1 MAKKSGENSNAH
13 SKNGFNDVIGIVL
26 ILFIALPLLIAQ
38 FSFDIN
44 DIAFHT
50 TSFNKHAHNWIGPL
64 GAHLAHWFFLL
75 VGQGA
80 YLLPW
85 ISGAFGL
92 SYLFGIPHFLRERV
106 RWFLLW
112 SVLLLIS
119 VTGIFHLL
127 DINHYAGHASE
138 RIGASHAGGGL
149 GWLTYDYGFWMMGT
163 IGAAIVYAAL
173 GLIALLFLTNF
184 HLSTWIRLL
193 MRKENFTPVEGKKSP
208 DELALEKRAQE
219 LEKQKRQLEEEV
231 GKSGKFPERAA
242 DKLPEKVS
250 SGLGADGLPVPEPT
264 VRDLSVPQQKGPRV
278 RKTTFPEPPKEIAPA
293 TDGLEVGEVIHAEEI
308 PAATADEILGR
319 KSADKKSV
327 EETKLEP
334 ALAEAVVAEKSET
347 EKSAEPKRE
356 APAAETSKETSK
368 PASPAG
374 DKHANNGEV
383 KPRFD
388 FYKILPGTEE
398 AVTDKEFKRAAPAA
412 TKEVYFLQVAAFR
425 SPSDADN
432 LKARLALAGIEA
444 QIQTATL
451 PDGQVWHRV
460 RVGPFSNQDELSKSR
475 AALKENKLEANLI
488 KVRE

>member
-1 MAKKSGENSNAH
+1 MSRDYKNSGSAAAGGRG
-13 SKNGFNDVIGIVL
+13 SPMWVGILIG
-26 ILFIALPLLIAQ
+26 
-38 FSFDIN
+38 
-44 DIAFHT
+44 
-50 TSFNKHAHNWIGPL
+50 
-64 GAHLAHWFFLL
+64 LL
-75 VGQGA
+75 VG
-80 YLLPW
+80 LC
-85 ISGAFGL
+85 I
-92 SYLFGIPHFLRERV
+92 
-106 RWFLLW
+106 
-112 SVLLLIS
+112 
-119 VTGIFHLL
+119 
-127 DINHYAGHASE
+127 
-138 RIGASHAGGGL
+138 
-149 GWLTYDYGFWMMGT
+149 
-163 IGAAIVYAAL
+163 AL
-173 GLIALLFLTNF
+173 GVALYINKGANPFF
-184 HLSTWIRLL
+184 
-193 MRKENFTPVEGKKSP
+193 
-208 DELALEKRAQE
+208 Q
-219 LEKQKRQLEEEV
+219 KQKSTE
-231 GKSGKFPERAA
+231 KFA
-242 DKLPEKVS
+242 
-250 SGLGADGLPVPEPT
+250 
-264 VRDLSVPQQKGPRV
+264 
-278 RKTTFPEPPKEIAPA
+278 
-293 TDGLEVGEVIHAEEI
+293 
-308 PAATADEILGR
+308 
-319 KSADKKSV
+319 
-327 EETKLEP
+327 
-334 ALAEAVVAEKSET
+334 